1 VKISKNTMK
10 KNIIIIMIDGGRY
23 DYASNSELFSKIKSK
38 SVSLKQSI
46 TYAPHTIAAMHAV
59 FSGSYG
65 IRTGTNSYWSTFK
78 FKKNEFKTLT
88 EYLHEN
94 NYYTQADIINRLIIP
109 KQGFDKFLVHDEER
123 DDLTKRHEEILQNM
137 KELSNKNNFF
147 LYLHYSNIHTGIKN
161 EVLNVYQ
168 NNSEEFFN
176 DLEGN
181 KNRYQSLFEN
191 AEVYLESIL
200 NKIYQLNLDRNSLIL
215 IMSDHGVSTGE
226 KFGERAYGAFCYD
239 YTLRTFTYFLTNDL
253 PKIEITQQTRII
265 DFMPTILDYLG
276 ISLDKNYRKLDGI
289 SLLPIIKGETISEE
303 YAFSETGNPVNE
315 KKPPKEPNVR
325 SIRTSK
331 WKLIFNEH
339 NDTRELYDLESDPG
353 ETKNLI
359 EINKEIREN
368 LNVKLNEIIN
378 NA

>member
-1 VKISKNTMK
+1 
-10 KNIIIIMIDGGRY
+10 
-23 DYASNSELFSKIKSK
+23 
-38 SVSLKQSI
+38 
-46 TYAPHTIAAMHAV
+46 
-59 FSGSYG
+59 
-65 IRTGTNSYWSTFK
+65 
-78 FKKNEFKTLT
+78 
-88 EYLHEN
+88 
-94 NYYTQADIINRLIIP
+94 
-109 KQGFDKFLVHDEER
+109 
-123 DDLTKRHEEILQNM
+123 
-137 KELSNKNNFF
+137 
-147 LYLHYSNIHTGIKN
+147 
-161 EVLNVYQ
+161 
-168 NNSEEFFN
+168 
-176 DLEGN
+176 
-181 KNRYQSLFEN
+181 
-191 AEVYLESIL
+191 
-200 NKIYQLNLDRNSLIL
+200 
-215 IMSDHGVSTGE
+215 MSDHGVSTGE

>member
-1 VKISKNTMK
+1 
-10 KNIIIIMIDGGRY
+10 
-23 DYASNSELFSKIKSK
+23 
-38 SVSLKQSI
+38 
-46 TYAPHTIAAMHAV
+46 
-59 FSGSYG
+59 
-65 IRTGTNSYWSTFK
+65 
-78 FKKNEFKTLT
+78 
-88 EYLHEN
+88 
-94 NYYTQADIINRLIIP
+94 
-109 KQGFDKFLVHDEER
+109 
-123 DDLTKRHEEILQNM
+123 
-137 KELSNKNNFF
+137 
-147 LYLHYSNIHTGIKN
+147 
-161 EVLNVYQ
+161 
-168 NNSEEFFN
+168 
-176 DLEGN
+176 
-181 KNRYQSLFEN
+181 
-191 AEVYLESIL
+191 
-200 NKIYQLNLDRNSLIL
+200 
-215 IMSDHGVSTGE
+215 
-226 KFGERAYGAFCYD
+226 
-239 YTLRTFTYFLTNDL
+239 
-253 PKIEITQQTRII
+253 
-265 DFMPTILDYLG
+265 MPTILDYLG

>member
-1 VKISKNTMK
+1 MK

-368 LNVKLNEIIN
+368 LNVKLNKIIN